1 MQLSTRLMAVAEMAA
16 GAVRLADIGTDHGYV
31 PIYLAL
37 YRNLEYAV
45 AMDVNPG
52 PLERAREHIR
62 QYGLEEKIIT
72 RLSDGAAELLPGE
85 ADTVVLA
92 GMGGQLM
99 IRILTEGEARLQGV
113 GTFVLQPQSE
123 IESVR
128 RFLHRQGYRIVQ
140 EDMVKDDGKFYPLM
154 KARRQEAEPW
164 EDVEYRYGRHL
175 IRSRNRVLAEFLDR
189 EERILDE
196 IGANLSDREGGR
208 IRERLRQLEKDRELL
223 QKAKLLVNA

>member
-72 RLSDGAAELLPGE
+72 RLSDGAAELLPG
-85 ADTVVLA
+85 
-92 GMGGQLM
+92 
-99 IRILTEGEARLQGV
+99 
-113 GTFVLQPQSE
+113 
-123 IESVR
+123 R
-128 RFLHRQGYRIVQ
+128 RT
-140 EDMVKDDGKFYPLM
+140 
-154 KARRQEAEPW
+154 
-164 EDVEYRYGRHL
+164 
-175 IRSRNRVLAEFLDR
+175 RS
-189 EERILDE
+189 
-196 IGANLSDREGGR
+196 S
-208 IRERLRQLEKDRELL
+208 LRGW
-223 QKAKLLVNA
+223 AAS